1 MRHAE
6 PCLGGFVPFSS
17 VDWPDA
23 LSAVVFVKGC
33 PWRCHYCHNP
43 HLQTRGTQRTID
55 IVLED
60 KRKETEW
67 KHILSFLE
75 SRKKLLDGVVFSGG
89 EPFSEPLLDE
99 MIGQVVALGYRVAV
113 HTAGIYPQKLERA
126 LPALS
131 WVGLDVKTDAHG
143 YDALTGRAASAQPVW
158 RCLDSLLE
166 SQVPFE
172 CRTTWSPEWL
182 TESALIDLAQGLSRK
197 GVRKYAVQRYRS
209 PAHRVVEMGLS
220 AQSMQTLN
228 GLFEQF
234 SYR

>member
-1 MRHAE
+1 MRHVE
-6 PCLGGFVPFSS
+6 PSIGGFVPFSS
-17 VDWPDA
+17 VDWPEA

-43 HLQTRGTQRTID
+43 HLQTRDAQCAIKIAVEDHQNETRWKQ
-55 IVLED
+55 IV
-60 KRKETEW
+60 
-67 KHILSFLE
+67 SFLE

-89 EPFSEPLLDE
+89 EPFSEPLMDQ
-99 MIGQVVALGYRVAV
+99 MIAQVVELGYRVAV
-113 HTAGIYPQKLERA
+113 HTAGIYPQKLARA

-131 WVGLDVKTDAHG
+131 WVGLDIKTDAHG

-158 RCLDSLLE
+158 HCLDSLLE
-166 SQVPFE
+166 NDVPFE

-182 TESALIDLAQGLSRK
+182 EESALIDLAQGLSRK

-209 PAHRVVEMGLS
+209 PAHRTVETGLS

>member
-1 MRHAE
+1 MRHTE
-6 PCLGGFVPFSS
+6 PSLGGFVPFSS
-17 VDWPDA
+17 VDWPEA

-43 HLQTRGTQRTID
+43 HLQTRDTQCAIN
-55 IVLED
+55 IEVAEQ
-60 KRKETEW
+60 KKETQW

-89 EPFSEPLLDE
+89 EPFSEPLIDH
-99 MIGQVVALGYRVAV
+99 MIGQVIALGYRVAV
-113 HTAGIYPQKLERA
+113 HTAGIYPLKLESA
-126 LPALS
+126 LPKLS
-131 WVGLDVKTDAHG
+131 WVGLDIKTEAQG
-143 YDALTGRAASAQPVW
+143 YDALTGRVTSAQSVW
-158 RCLDSLLE
+158 RCRDSLLE

-182 TESALIDLAQGLSRK
+182 AESDLIDLAQGLSRK

-209 PAHRVVEMGLS
+209 PVRRVVDTGLS